1 MCDCINLI
9 DAKLKEADVNTKLDI
24 PIVFSTSGGLS
35 ATRALIATA
44 KRDKTNR
51 KKPSLLFAAC
61 CPFCGQPY
69 KKGDAPPPKPTA
81 GEAAA
86 ERSLNEALDSGHSP
100 SGRYE
105 IPSKPR
111 GLGSTVTSTCPPRPV
126 PTFSDIT
133 PGTR

>member
-86 ERSLNEALDSGHSP
+86 ERSLNEALDMIRELVGDW
-100 SGRYE
+100 
-105 IPSKPR
+105 PR
-111 GLGSTVTSTCPPRPV
+111 GGP
-126 PTFSDIT
+126 SDVLDAARGMLLEKVHG
-133 PGTR
+133 GTGREGVDDE